1 MSLTTAIIATVVAL
15 LLSALFSGTEIA
27 FVQSS
32 KVRMEIDAARG
43 GLIDRII
50 HGFSR
55 HEDMF
60 ISTLLVGNN
69 IVLVVYGITF
79 SVIINPILET
89 WLPNEALMLVANT
102 VLSTGL
108 VLFAGEFMPKTAFR
122 INPNFMMRLFALPLY
137 LIYWVLYPVSLL
149 VSGIS
154 KGLMKLFGLKT
165 EEESSDRL
173 TIEQLDDFLQK
184 QIADNTGKDDVEH
197 EVKIFRNAIDFKDTQ
212 IGECMIPRN
221 EIVAVGIDSISR
233 EELVRKFI
241 ATGLSKIV
249 VYREDI
255 DDVLGYIHISEMFN
269 PNRDWREALKPVIFT
284 PETMLANKMMRR
296 MLSEKKSMSIIVD
309 EFGGTAGLATLE
321 DLVEEIF
328 GEIEDEHDRKRLLA
342 REVSSGVYEFSGRAE
357 IENINEEFGLDIKE
371 SDAYHTLGGFILDTL
386 GALPA
391 QGETFESGSLKF
403 TVMRMATTRIEL
415 VKVEKLKN
423 SHISLSRFNA

>member
-1 MSLTTAIIATVVAL
+1 MTIATAIVVTLIAL
-15 LLSALFSGTEIA
+15 LFSALFSGAEIA

-43 GLIDRII
+43 GIVDRII

-69 IVLVVYGITF
+69 IVLVIYGITF
-79 SVIINPILET
+79 SIIINPFLER
-89 WLPNEALMLVANT
+89 WLTNEALVLMANT
-102 VLSTGL
+102 LLSTGV

-122 INPNFMMRLFALPLY
+122 INPNFMIRLFAIPLY
-137 LIYWVLYPVSLL
+137 LIYWTLYLVSLL

-154 KGLMKLFGLKT
+154 RGLMRIFGVKT
-165 EEESSDRL
+165 ADEGQERL
-173 TIEQLDDFLQK
+173 TIDELDDYLQK
-184 QIADNTGKDDVEH
+184 QINTTPGNPSVEN

-212 IGECMIPRN
+212 ICECMIPRN
-221 EIVAVGIDSISR
+221 EIVAVEFDSVSR

-249 VYREDI
+249 VYKEDI
-255 DDVLGYIHISEMFN
+255 DDVMGYIHISELLN
-269 PNRDWREALKPVIFT
+269 VNEDWKKHLKPVIFT

-296 MLSEKKSMSIIVD
+296 MLSEKKSMAIIVD

-328 GEIEDEHDRKRLLA
+328 GEIEDEHDRKRTLA
-342 REVSSGVYEFSGRAE
+342 KEVEPGIYEFSGRAE
-357 IENINEEFGLDIKE
+357 IENINEEFGLDLKE
-371 SDAYHTLGGFILDTL
+371 SETYHTLGGYILENL
-386 GALPA
+386 GALPR
-391 QGETFESGSLKF
+391 QGDSFELGQLRF
-403 TVMRMATTRIEL
+403 TIIRMATTRIEL
-415 VKVEKLKN
+415 VRVEKYEK
-423 SHISLSRFNA
+423 

>member
-1 MSLTTAIIATVVAL
+1 MTLATAITVTVIAL
-15 LLSALFSGTEIA
+15 LLSALFSGSEIA

-43 GLIDRII
+43 GIVDRII

-69 IVLVVYGITF
+69 IVLVIYGITF
-79 SVIINPILET
+79 SVIINPILER
-89 WLPNEALMLVANT
+89 WLPNEGLVLAANT
-102 VLSTGL
+102 LLSTGV
-108 VLFAGEFMPKTAFR
+108 VLIAGEFMPKTAFR
-122 INPNFMMRLFALPLY
+122 INPNFMIRLFALPLY

-154 KGLMKLFGLKT
+154 KGLMKLFGVKA

-173 TIEQLDDFLQK
+173 TIDELDDYLQK
-184 QIADNTGKDDVEH
+184 QMSDTAGKETVEN

-212 IGECMIPRN
+212 ICECMIPRN
-221 EIVAVGIDSISR
+221 EIVAVEFDSVSR
-233 EELVRKFI
+233 EELTRKFI

-255 DDVLGYIHISEMFN
+255 DDVMGYIHISELFN
-269 PNRDWREALKPVIFT
+269 VNEDWREHLKPVIFT

-296 MLSEKKSMSIIVD
+296 MLSEKRSMAIIVD

-342 REVSSGVYEFSGRAE
+342 REVAPGVYEFSGRAE
-357 IENINEEFGLDIKE
+357 IENINEEFGLDLKE
-371 SDAYHTLGGFILDTL
+371 SETYHTLGGYILENL
-386 GALPA
+386 GVLPQ
-391 QGETFESGSLKF
+391 QGETFEIGHLKF
-403 TVMRMATTRIEL
+403 TIMRMATTRIEM
-415 VKVEKLKN
+415 VKVE
-423 SHISLSRFNA
+423 RVEEE